1 MMTEILTLNEVSVY
15 RAGSEPVLQISSFTM
30 QRGELVALVGP
41 NGAGKSTLLQAIN
54 LLQPYTGE
62 IRLFG
67 EKAGADKARALRRR
81 AAMVFQETLL
91 LEGSVFDNVAWPL
104 RFRGVAAWKIQE
116 QVEQALDAFDCA
128 HLAGRQAKRLSGG
141 EGQRVCL
148 ARALVT
154 EPELLLLDEPFAA
167 LDVATRSALLEELR
181 QLAKQKDMA
190 VLLVSHNF
198 ADVLYFAERAVALF
212 AGRILQDGSPETLLR
227 RPVNEQVARLV
238 GMDNLFP
245 CTLETAGEQRI
256 LRLSETFYIPCEEF
270 MGAAPSFCCLP
281 GDGLLLAER
290 DEAAL
295 EEGWV
300 LLEGKVER
308 VLPGV
313 GACCV
318 LVRAGGLLWKAR
330 LPAGRSGAAV
340 VAGDSLCLRFCP
352 AEMHRF

>member
-1 MMTEILTLNEVSVY
+1 MNAILTMKKLTVDRND
-15 RAGSEPVLQISSFTM
+15 RQRVLTVDTFSIR
-30 QRGELVALVGP
+30 RGELIALVGP
-41 NGAGKSTLLQAIN
+41 NGAGKSTLLQTIN
-54 LLQPYTGE
+54 LLQPYRGE
-62 IRLFG
+62 LTLFG
-67 EKAGADKARALRRR
+67 EKPNSANMLSIRRR
-81 AAMVFQETLL
+81 CSMVFQEVLL
-91 LEGSVFDNVAWPL
+91 LKGSVFANVAWPL
-104 RFRGVAAWKIQE
+104 RFRGITAEELRHRVHK
-116 QVEQALDAFDCA
+116 ALVDFGCE
-128 HLAGRQAKRLSGG
+128 HLADRPALELSGG
-141 EGQRVCL
+141 EAQRVCL

-154 EPELLLLDEPFAA
+154 EPELLLLDEPFSS
-167 LDVATRSALLEELR
+167 LDAATRHVLMEEIR
-181 QLAKQKDMA
+181 SVAMQRGIA
-190 VLLVSHNF
+190 VIMVSHNF
-198 ADVLYFAERAVALF
+198 SDVLDFAERAVVLF
-212 AGRILQDGSPETLLR
+212 DGCILQDDQPEILLR
-227 RPVNEQVARLV
+227 RPINEQVARLV

-270 MGAAPSFCCLP
+270 MEAAPSFCCLP